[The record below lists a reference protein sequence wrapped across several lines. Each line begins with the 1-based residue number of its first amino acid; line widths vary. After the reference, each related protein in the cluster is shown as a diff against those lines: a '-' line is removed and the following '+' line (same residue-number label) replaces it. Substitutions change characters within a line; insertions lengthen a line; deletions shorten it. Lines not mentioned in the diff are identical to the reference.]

1 MSVFWLEPAAW
12 WGLAALAVPI
22 MIHLLAS
29 HRSRRLLFP
38 SLRFLKSTRLAALKQ
53 RRIADWPLLAIRVC
67 VIAAAV
73 SALASPVV
81 VSEARWQ
88 SWGTRVARAVVVARP
103 RGAASDAA
111 NEIAAL
117 SRDAQTGAFVSAVF
131 ADRPSVADGLR
142 DAARWL
148 ERQPPSAYE
157 AVVVGDLRV
166 GDLNARDFD
175 LLSAATGVRLLP
187 ITAPGPVREAELS
200 AIADVNG
207 TIALQDILLT
217 LGDQSTAIE
226 RRATG
231 AAPQIVSV
239 IAAPRDQARAEAA
252 LRAVI
257 GEGILLP
264 RDSRRLIIEFVGAPS
279 TPIQQPASEAW
290 MRRALERL
298 TGLSGGSRDSQL
310 IVRTGT
316 AAADVNVLEQ
326 LLRIVN
332 TALMDD
338 LGDLE
343 PARIP
348 AALLAQWSRPSGE
361 LPRDALPVDEGDRR
375 YFWAAALGLL
385 LVEQW
390 LRRRPQQRMSVAS
403 STTVDRE
410 ARVA

>member
-1 MSVFWLEPAAW
+1 
-12 WGLAALAVPI
+12 
-22 MIHLLAS
+22 
-29 HRSRRLLFP
+29 
-38 SLRFLKSTRLAALKQ
+38 
-53 RRIADWPLLAIRVC
+53 
-67 VIAAAV
+67 
-73 SALASPVV
+73 V
-81 VSEARWQ
+81 VSP
-88 SWGTRVARAVVVARP
+88 P

-117 SRDAQTGAFVSAVF
+117 SRDVQTGAFVSAVF
-131 ADRPSVADGLR
+131 AARPTVADGLR

-148 ERQPPSAYE
+148 ERQPPSAAE
-157 AVVVGDLRV
+157 VVVVGDLRV

-175 LLSAATGVRLLP
+175 NLNAVTGVRLLP
-187 ITAPGPVREAELS
+187 ITGPNPVRQAELR

-207 TIALQDILLT
+207 TIASQDILLT
-217 LGDQSTAIE
+217 LDDQSTAIE
-226 RRATG
+226 WRAAG

-239 IAAPRDQARAEAA
+239 IAAPRDQPRAEAA

-264 RDSRRLIIEFVGAPS
+264 GDSRRLIIEFVGAPS
-279 TPIQQPASEAW
+279 APIQQPASEGW

-310 IVRTGT
+310 VVRTGT
-316 AAADVNVLEQ
+316 AAADATVLEQ
-326 LLRIVN
+326 VLRIVN
-332 TALMDD
+332 TALIDE
-338 LGDLE
+338 LGRLE

-361 LPRDALPVDEGDRR
+361 LSGDAVPVDEGDRR

-390 LRRRPQQRMSVAS
+390 LRRRHQQPINIAP

-410 ARVA
+410 TRVA